1 MFAGLEGGDGVF
13 GVYEIGRGDD
23 DRVKIGDLG
32 EHLAVIFV
40 GLRIVA
46 EFFKQTL
53 GIGAVVAPDVD
64 DGFEADA
71 GDFEGGVSEDAALF
85 AAADEGDVELVGFGD
100 DFGAAGDVGRGGDE
114 GPELGARA

>member
-1 MFAGLEGGDGVF
+1 MF

-23 DRVKIGDLG
+23 DRVEIGDLG

-40 GLRIVA
+40 GLRVVA
-46 EFFKQTL
+46 EFFEETL
-53 GIGAVVAPDVD
+53 SVSAVVTPDID

-71 GDFEGGVSEDAALF
+71 GDFEGGVGEDAALF
-85 AAADEGDVELVGFGD
+85 AAADEGDVELVGLGD
-100 DFGAAGDVGRGGDE
+100 DFSAASDVRRGGDE